1 MPALQQL
8 GSRWREQHLA
18 VPTVAVADQRT
29 RLDVFLAAHAIE
41 LPVID
46 DREQQLSRALGVR
59 LLPTTLVLD
68 RHHRIRLRAE
78 GAIDWHSA
86 TVSQR
91 LRAVLEAPARFERPA
106 R

>member
-1 MPALQQL
+1 M
-8 GSRWREQHLA
+8 
-18 VPTVAVADQRT
+18 
-29 RLDVFLAAHAIE
+29 
-41 LPVID
+41 ID

-68 RHHRIRLRAE
+68 HQHRTRLRAE

-91 LRAVLEAPARFERPA
+91 LRSVFERPP